1 VPKTFKKKV
10 FRFTMQEV
18 EGQELGQITDI
29 VEWEIESDAKGNYP
43 GIFGAFKQW
52 LEEDARERAEEEEE
66 EEEEEEILKCPD
78 CGKQT
83 QFGETCAKC
92 ENEIQEEQ
100 EEDYE

>member
-1 VPKTFKKKV
+1 VTKPIKAKTKV

-18 EGQELGQITDI
+18 LGQDLGRVEDT
-29 VEWEIESDAKGNYP
+29 VEWEIEADAKGNYP
-43 GIFGAFKQW
+43 GIFEAFKQW
-52 LEEDARERAEEEEE
+52 LAEDARERAEEDDEEE
-66 EEEEEEILKCPD
+66 TMTCPE

-92 ENEIQEEQ
+92 EKEIQEEQ